1 MSKFNLEDYETVK
14 ERKQRFYK
22 DFPDGRIVV
31 TCKNDSSAELMDF
44 AKFEARVYLN
54 AQDQEKDLPRGTG
67 TALEMRDK
75 ELSRTS
81 GGKTYE
87 SVNYS
92 SWTENCEESAVGRA
106 LDNAGYASNGKPS
119 REEMEKV
126 GRNIKAIRS
135 QNAAKE
141 GFSTKRDEVIAEN
154 TKYVRALYKLLSDA
168 GVNNV
173 KATADIVRMTMVTK
187 KDFGLAD
194 TKELAKIVGE
204 LKDNPE
210 LFLANLDMAKK
221 NALVSE

>member
-135 QNAAKE
+135 QNAVRE
-141 GFSTKRDEVIAEN
+141 DFGTKRDEVIAEN